1 MIFSRQQ
8 PFFVKVRV
16 CGASSKRLGKLDAMN
31 GSGSNVEVLFLEFEK
46 PRRSVHCKGVRIL
59 GIKQIEVRDM

>member
-1 MIFSRQQ
+1 
-8 PFFVKVRV
+8 
-16 CGASSKRLGKLDAMN
+16 MN